1 MNLGQHA
8 RPPQVAR
15 TMQSKDRYRVIGGRD
30 MDILDLVYLVVP
42 CAACGGPYEVSARV
56 ARSSDT
62 MLHEGCPVQN
72 PRNCP
77 ELHYASLVDPKALDE
92 LCAVWAYGRESR
104 QPPVQG
110 PARPSCTPAARV
122 RRQALR
128 TPQDEDGDLLV
139 LRTLSG
145 AFAERCADVVVVHPH
160 DRVDADLFR
169 TCRLTFA
176 VP

>member
-1 MNLGQHA
+1 
-8 RPPQVAR
+8 
-15 TMQSKDRYRVIGGRD
+15 

-92 LCAVWAYGRESR
+92 LCAVWARVE
-104 QPPVQG
+104 
-110 PARPSCTPAARV
+110 AAAR
-122 RRQALR
+122 AGGC
-128 TPQDEDGDLLV
+128 EAV
-139 LRTLSG
+139 LHAGGSG
-145 AFAERCADVVVVHPH
+145 QEASAADATGKGGSGRAERPNG
-160 DRVDADLFR
+160 
-169 TCRLTFA
+169 
-176 VP
+176 